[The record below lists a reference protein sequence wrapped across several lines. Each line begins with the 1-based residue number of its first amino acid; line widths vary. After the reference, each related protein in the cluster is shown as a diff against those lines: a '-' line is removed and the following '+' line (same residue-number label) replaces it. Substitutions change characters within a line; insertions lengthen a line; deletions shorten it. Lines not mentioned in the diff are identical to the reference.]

1 MPPCNATVRF
11 AQFLFEEFQK
21 MNKRVGLSLVLAS
34 SVLAACG
41 GGGSSST
48 TSAPDSFVGI
58 FKGTTGDSRTYVS
71 MVLTDGTFYDF
82 YSGVPT
88 STTTNAVGGVVVGT
102 GSGSG
107 GSFSSTNAYDYQVT
121 TTGLSTGV
129 AASTL
134 SATYSTYASMS
145 GTFTHNSTGTA
156 NTFSSTYDSTLSTA
170 TPSLSSVAGIY
181 SGTVGTTAGGTEDL
195 SLIILP
201 AGTVTGESASGC
213 FFSGTIATHATN
225 NAYDLSITFAASTCT
240 YNSIA
245 MTGMG
250 LYDSTASTL
259 YGATAKA
266 DKTAGIMFV
275 VKKTSSSTS

>member
-1 MPPCNATVRF
+1 MPPSNAKVRF
-11 AQFLFEEFQK
+11 AQFLFEEFLK
-21 MNKRVGLSLVLAS
+21 MNRRVGLSLILAS
-34 SVLAACG
+34 SVLAGCG
-41 GGGSSST
+41 GGGGDSSSST
-48 TSAPDSFVGI
+48 PDSFVGI
-58 FKGTTGDSRTYVS
+58 FKGTTGDSRTFVS
-71 MVLTDGTFYDF
+71 MVLNDGTFYDF

-88 STTTNAVGGVVVGT
+88 TSSTDAVGGVVVGT

-107 GSFSSTNAYDYQVT
+107 GSFASSNAYDYQVT

-134 SATYSTYASMS
+134 SASYSTYASMA
-145 GTFTHNSTGTA
+145 GTFTHNTDGAT
-156 NTFSSTYDSTLSTA
+156 NTFTSTYNSTLSTA
-170 TPSLSSVAGIY
+170 TPSLTTIAGIY
-181 SGTVGTTAGGTEDL
+181 SGTVGTTAGGTENL

-240 YNSIA
+240 YNSIV

-259 YGATAKA
+259 YGATSKA
-266 DKTAGIMFV
+266 DKTAGITFV
-275 VKKTSSSTS
+275 VKKTSTSTS

>member
-1 MPPCNATVRF
+1 MT
-11 AQFLFEEFQK
+11 
-21 MNKRVGLSLVLAS
+21 SILAG
-34 SVLAACG
+34 CG
-41 GGGSSST
+41 GGGDSSAAA
-48 TSAPDSFVGI
+48 APDSFVGI
-58 FKGTTGDSRTYVS
+58 FKGTTGDSRTFVS

-88 STTTNAVGGVVVGT
+88 TSTSAASSTDASSSAATTTTTTNTVGGVVTGK

-107 GSFSSTNAYDYQVT
+107 GSFATSSAYDYQVT

-134 SATYSTYASMS
+134 SASYSTYASMS
-145 GTFTHNSTGTA
+145 GTITHNTGSA
-156 NTFSSTYDSTLSTA
+156 SNTFASTYDSTLSSA
-170 TPSLSSVAGIY
+170 TPSLTTVAGIY

-213 FFSGTIATHATN
+213 FFSGTVATHATN
-225 NAYDLSITFAASTCT
+225 NAYDLSITFAATTCT
-240 YNSIA
+240 YNGIA

-250 LYDSTASTL
+250 LYDSTASTF
-259 YGATAKA
+259 YGATSKT

>member
-1 MPPCNATVRF
+1 
-11 AQFLFEEFQK
+11 
-21 MNKRVGLSLVLAS
+21 MNRRVGLALILAS
-34 SVLAACG
+34 SVLAGCG
-41 GGGSSST
+41 GGSGDSST
-48 TSAPDSFVGI
+48 TDSYVGI
-58 FKGTTGDSRTYVS
+58 FKGTTGDSRTFVS
-71 MVLTDGTFYDF
+71 MVLNDGTFYDF

-88 STTTNAVGGVVVGT
+88 SSSTDAVGGVLVGT

-107 GSFSSTNAYDYQVT
+107 GSFSSSNAYDYQVT

-134 SATYSTYASMS
+134 SASYTTAASMS
-145 GTFTHNSTGTA
+145 GTFTHTTDGAT
-156 NTFSSTYDSTLSTA
+156 NTFTSTYDSTLSTA
-170 TPSLSSVAGIY
+170 KPLLTTVAGIY
-181 SGTVGTTAGGTEDL
+181 SGTVGTTAGGTESL

-240 YNSIA
+240 YNSIV

-259 YGATAKA
+259 YGATSKA
-266 DKTAGIMFV
+266 DKTAGISFV
-275 VKKTSSSTS
+275 VTKTSTSTS